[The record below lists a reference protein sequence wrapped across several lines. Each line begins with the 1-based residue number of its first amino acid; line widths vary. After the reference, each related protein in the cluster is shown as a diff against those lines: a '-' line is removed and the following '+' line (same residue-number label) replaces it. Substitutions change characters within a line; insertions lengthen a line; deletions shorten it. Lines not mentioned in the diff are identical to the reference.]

1 MKIIDNFIDQQSFD
15 KIKDSMFGT
24 QFPWYYNSSKS
35 LKDDDYNFQ
44 FVHNFVYEKKI
55 LTPFWKLLLP
65 VVNKLK
71 VKEILRVKAKKKK
84 KKNINYKYP
93 MHIDTGIK
101 GHKTAVFYVNT
112 NNGGTIFLNGKKT
125 NSVANRLV
133 EFDSHQKH
141 AAVDCTDE
149 KVRVVVNFNY
159 TIV

>member
-71 VKEILRVKAKKKK
+71 VKEILRVKANMTP
-84 KKNINYKYP
+84 KKNIN
-93 MHIDTGIK
+93 
-101 GHKTAVFYVNT
+101 
-112 NNGGTIFLNGKKT
+112 
-125 NSVANRLV
+125 
-133 EFDSHQKH
+133 
-141 AAVDCTDE
+141 
-149 KVRVVVNFNY
+149 
-159 TIV
+159 